1 MFTLKLSADGYRT
14 PESKSQRGMASAIAV
29 GNILLSDTFNL
40 HKLSPY
46 SESLVEKL
54 IVWKSCVR

>member
-1 MFTLKLSADGYRT
+1 
-14 PESKSQRGMASAIAV
+14 MASATAV

-46 SESLVEKL
+46 SESFVEKKNKL
-54 IVWKSCVR
+54 IGKVVYAKY